1 MNNGLL
7 SFDPTQPITMSS
19 REIADLTDKEHRNV
33 LRDVRALL
41 DELKLDALSFE
52 HTYKDASNRQQTE
65 YRLPKRETLIL
76 VSGYSVQMRA
86 RIIDRWQE
94 LEATPANRLPTRTEA
109 LRLALE
115 QSERADAAEAE
126 AEKQRALKQEW
137 KGYAKELE
145 DDVEQKAAVIQS
157 QAPAVAFHATY
168 TANGED
174 MGFREVVKFIRMVDP
189 EITEPSFRK
198 FLKNS
203 RIVYKLNGK
212 DTPYASYDAPA
223 RGLFRMTMNCAGQK
237 DWKFT
242 AKGAE
247 WIKDL
252 WLRDQSHTRPANSFA
267 QGFAKALSKNLH

>member
-1 MNNGLL
+1 M
-7 SFDPTQPITMSS
+7 TS
-19 REIADLTDKEHRNV
+19 RDIADLTGKRHDNV
-33 LRDVRALL
+33 MRDIRSMLVDLHGVGGV
-41 DELKLDALSFE
+41 LSFE
-52 HTYKDASNRQQTE
+52 DTYRNPQNGQSYTV

-115 QSERADAAEAE
+115 QSERADAAEIE
-126 AEKQRALKQEW
+126 AEKQRVLKQEW

-157 QAPAVAFHATY
+157 QAPAVAFHTTY

-174 MGFREVVKFIRMVDP
+174 MGFREVVKFIRMADP

-198 FLKNS
+198 FLKDG

-223 RGLFRMTMNCAGQK
+223 RGLFRMTMNCAGQQ

-252 WLRDQSHTRPANSFA
+252 WLKDQSHTRPANSFA
-267 QGFAKALSKNLH
+267 EGFAKALSKNLH

>member
-1 MNNGLL
+1 EHLFFP
-7 SFDPTQPITMSS
+7 SFGSS
-19 REIADLTDKEHRNV
+19 LYATCWKAKFQGK
-33 LRDVRALL
+33 LR
-41 DELKLDALSFE
+41 
-52 HTYKDASNRQQTE
+52 
-65 YRLPKRETLIL
+65 LID
-76 VSGYSVQMRA
+76 QRF
-86 RIIDRWQE
+86 
-94 LEATPANRLPTRTEA
+94 PNKLPTRTET

-115 QSERADAAEAE
+115 QSERADAAEIE

-137 KGYAKELE
+137 KRYAKELE

-157 QAPAVAFHATY
+157 QAPAVAFHATF

-174 MGFREVVKFIRMVDP
+174 MGFREVVKFIRRVDP

-198 FLKNS
+198 FLQDG

-212 DTPYASYDAPA
+212 DTPYAAYDAPA

-252 WLRDQSHTRPANSFA
+252 WLKDQSHTRPVNSFA
-267 QGFAKALSKNLH
+267 QRFAKALSKNLH